1 MHEGAELDLSFY
13 GCGRRGIRVSP
24 AQSPLPLPPPPTLPP
39 QTQDFKIRYTS
50 IQRLFILPKTNTPHT
65 LVVVSLDPPIRKG
78 QTYYTHMLCQFPS
91 DTEETIELDLTP
103 EQLAA
108 KNEKVGGGGSI
119 GNAPGLPLYTLYV
132 WQRNCLPSPP
142 APSLPA
148 LLPPPLTSISLTAAS
163 ATCPP
168 RLRVVWRQ
176 AGGLHHGAH
185 LRGVCARAARPV
197 RGQDLAAGQ
206 LQEVRGVLWGT
217 RCMCVW
223 GGGGEGGLVEWLCAL
238 TGPLL
243 TPRIHLHHDVHTASP
258 HPSRLLLFPP
268 THTLPPPLPPSPPSQ
283 CR

>member
-119 GNAPGLPLYTLYV
+119 GNAPGLPLYTPSGREIACHRPL
-132 WQRNCLPSPP
+132 LP
-142 APSLPA
+142 PSLPCSLPHLPA
-148 LLPPPLTSISLTAAS
+148 SPSLLPLL
-163 ATCPP
+163 
-168 RLRVVWRQ
+168 
-176 AGGLHHGAH
+176 
-185 LRGVCARAARPV
+185 PV
-197 RGQDLAAGQ
+197 LLA
-206 LQEVRGVLWGT
+206 
-217 RCMCVW
+217 CV
-223 GGGGEGGLVEWLCAL
+223 
-238 TGPLL
+238 
-243 TPRIHLHHDVHTASP
+243 
-258 HPSRLLLFPP
+258 
-268 THTLPPPLPPSPPSQ
+268 
-283 CR
+283 